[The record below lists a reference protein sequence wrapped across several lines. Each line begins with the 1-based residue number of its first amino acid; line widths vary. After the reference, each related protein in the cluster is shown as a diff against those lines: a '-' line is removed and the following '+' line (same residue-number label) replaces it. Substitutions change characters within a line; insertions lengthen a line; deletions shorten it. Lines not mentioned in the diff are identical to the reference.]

1 MTAVVHEWAWNRSGP
16 NHRNSLDVRAALGPA
31 LTPSS

>member
-1 MTAVVHEWAWNRSGP
+1 MTAVVHEWAWNRSGQ
-16 NHRNSLDVRAALGPA
+16 NYRNWLHVRAALGPA